1 METLFDIQPV
11 AHPGKT
17 CKTCR
22 HRMVIKY
29 GVHAYISYCTK
40 IPTGK
45 PGIGYKRIKSKN
57 EACYR
62 YENED

>member
-1 METLFDIQPV
+1 
-11 AHPGKT
+11 
-17 CKTCR
+17 
-22 HRMVIKY
+22 MVIKY

-40 IPTGK
+40 ISTGK